1 MRSAR
6 RSRASLAT
14 FSSLN
19 RSKQNT
25 SDRPRLA
32 KEAQADERPAECE
45 SNKESSNER
54 QGHIKHHISA
64 LDRLHDISLGGRYRP
79 RDVSG
84 RRLRPRWSA
93 HPDRLAVRNT
103 GARGTAIGYVI
114 MLLGSIG
121 GLGVLVIHM
130 RGAGLVGGR
139 IANSS
144 GVFFWVW
151 TLIAL
156 GVTSTISIILSARG
170 LWGLQRGQSR

>member
-103 GARGTAIGYVI
+103 GARGTAIGVRDHAPRVDRWV
-114 MLLGSIG
+114 GRPC
-121 GLGVLVIHM
+121 HPHE
-130 RGAGLVGGR
+130 AGLVGGR

-151 TLIAL
+151 T
-156 GVTSTISIILSARG
+156 
-170 LWGLQRGQSR
+170 